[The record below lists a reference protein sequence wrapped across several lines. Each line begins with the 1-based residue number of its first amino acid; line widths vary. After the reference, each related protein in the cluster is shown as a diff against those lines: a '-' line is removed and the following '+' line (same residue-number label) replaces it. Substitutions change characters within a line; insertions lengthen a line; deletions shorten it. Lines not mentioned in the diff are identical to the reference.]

1 MCEAIKILVLILV
14 LYFLEFY
21 SKSCNFRL
29 CYTFFLFFLPSYFFM
44 LSANLN
50 YVLISVAKG
59 ESADIQA
66 MEPDG
71 DYGPCLCIFDILLY
85 NGIVLSNKP
94 LQERVAYIKK
104 TFNQVDNKIRF
115 TEQKSVSTKLV
126 YIYIILIIIY
136 Q

>member
-1 MCEAIKILVLILV
+1 MILV
-14 LYFLEFY
+14 
-21 SKSCNFRL
+21 S
-29 CYTFFLFFLPSYFFM
+29 
-44 LSANLN
+44 
-50 YVLISVAKG
+50 KG
-59 ESADIQA
+59 ENADIQA

-94 LQERVAYIKK
+94 LQERVAYIKR

-126 YIYIILIIIY
+126 MYLLLLHISVK
-136 Q
+136 

>member
-1 MCEAIKILVLILV
+1 MI
-14 LYFLEFY
+14 
-21 SKSCNFRL
+21 
-29 CYTFFLFFLPSYFFM
+29 
-44 LSANLN
+44 SANLN
-50 YVLISVAKG
+50 YVLISVSKG
-59 ESADIQA
+59 ENADIQA

-94 LQERVAYIKK
+94 LQERIAYIKK

-136 Q
+136 QYKLNEVFFCIFFFFELHVKVFFKMKMFCCRLDYL